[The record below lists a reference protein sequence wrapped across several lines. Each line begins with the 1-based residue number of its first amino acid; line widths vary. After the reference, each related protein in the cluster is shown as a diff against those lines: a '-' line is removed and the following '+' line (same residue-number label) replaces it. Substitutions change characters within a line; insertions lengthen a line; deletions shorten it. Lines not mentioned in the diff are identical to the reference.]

1 MHKTTTH
8 RTPAAI
14 VARLIVLVKPM
25 LPIMVA
31 AIVMGVA
38 GHFCATFITIF
49 GGFAILTAA
58 GLQSPLPA
66 VGTAFGCILAFAL
79 LRGVLRYAEQASN
92 HYIAFRLLALIRDK
106 VFGALRRLTP
116 AKLEGRDRGDLISLI
131 TADIEALEV
140 FYAHTISPVCIAVL
154 WAAGMTAFTAHW
166 HILPA
171 LALLA
176 GYLLVGAALPVWSAK
191 RGQAVA
197 REYRQ
202 ALADTNS
209 YVLESL
215 RGLRETIQYNDTAA
229 RAAGIAAHSETLG
242 EKQTAMKCCEGLTT
256 AVTNTVILLTAL
268 TVLGT
273 TLVLCRNGAV
283 GGEAVLICTLS
294 ALGSF
299 GPVVALANLAA
310 NLVQVFAS
318 ADRVLDLLE
327 ETPITP
333 EVTNG
338 GNTAFT
344 GAAADHVT
352 FAYGQETI
360 LNDLSLTVPKG
371 QIVGITGKS
380 GSGKSTL
387 LRLFMRFWDAGSGK
401 ITFGGADIRSVNTA
415 ALRSQESFVTQDTEL
430 FADTIENNVRIA
442 NRNATHE
449 QVVEACQKASLHDF
463 ITSLP
468 QGYGTQVGELG
479 GALSGGERQRI
490 GVARAFLHDAPFVLM
505 DEPTSN
511 LDSLNEGV
519 ILKAVK
525 EECRDKTVLLVS
537 HRASTMAVAN
547 TVYSVES
554 GRVS

>member
-1 MHKTTTH
+1 MNKSNH
-8 RTPAAI
+8 RSPFAI
-14 VARLIVLVKPM
+14 VGRLIVLVKPM
-25 LPIMVA
+25 LPVMLA

-49 GGFAILTAA
+49 GGFGILRAL
-58 GLQSPLPA
+58 GLASPVRT
-66 VGTAFGCILAFAL
+66 VGTAFACILVFAL

-92 HYIAFRLLALIRDK
+92 HYIAFKLLALIRDK

-140 FYAHTISPVCIAVL
+140 FYAHTISPICIACICVI
-154 WAAGMTAFTAHW
+154 GMTGFVGSW

-171 LALLA
+171 LVLLA

-191 RGQAVA
+191 RGDRAA

-242 EKQTAMKCCEGLTT
+242 EKQTAMKCREGLTT
-256 AVTNTVILLTAL
+256 AVTNTIILLTAL

-333 EVTNG
+333 EVING
-338 GNTAFT
+338 GTPAFT

>member
-1 MHKTTTH
+1 MNKTTK
-8 RTPAAI
+8 RSKAAI
-14 VARLIVLVKPM
+14 VVSLITLVRPM
-25 LPIMVA
+25 LPIMFC
-31 AIVMGVA
+31 AILMGVA
-38 GHFCATFITIF
+38 GYFCATFITIF
-49 GGFAILTAA
+49 GGFAILGAA
-58 GLQSPLPA
+58 GLPTPVA
-66 VGTAFGCILAFAL
+66 TAGTAFACMLVFAL

-92 HYIAFRLLALIRDK
+92 HFIAFKLLALIRDK

-131 TADIEALEV
+131 TADIEQLEV

-154 WAAGMTAFTAHW
+154 CSAGMVGFVAWYHP
-166 HILPA
+166 LPA
-171 LALLA
+171 LVLLA
-176 GYLLVGAALPVWSAK
+176 GYLAVGVGIPVWAERK
-191 RGQAVA
+191 GEAA
-197 REYRQ
+197 GREYRA

-242 EKQTAMKCCEGLTT
+242 EKQTAMKCREGLTT

-380 GSGKSTL
+380 
-387 LRLFMRFWDAGSGK
+387 
-401 ITFGGADIRSVNTA
+401 TFGGADIRSVNTA

>member
-1 MHKTTTH
+1 MNKTTK
-8 RTPAAI
+8 RSKAAI
-14 VARLIVLVKPM
+14 VASLITLVRPM
-25 LPIMVA
+25 LPIMFC
-31 AIVMGVA
+31 AILMGVA
-38 GHFCATFITIF
+38 GYFCATFITIF
-49 GGFAILTAA
+49 GGFPILGAA
-58 GLQSPLPA
+58 GLPTPVA
-66 VGTAFGCILAFAL
+66 TAGTAFACMLVFAL

-92 HYIAFRLLALIRDK
+92 HFIAFKLLALIRDK

-116 AKLEGRDRGDLISLI
+116 AKLEGRDRMVGFV
-131 TADIEALEV
+131 AW
-140 FYAHTISPVCIAVL
+140 YHP
-154 WAAGMTAFTAHW
+154 
-166 HILPA
+166 LPA
-171 LALLA
+171 LVLLA
-176 GYLLVGAALPVWSAK
+176 GYLAVGVGIPVWAQRK
-191 RGQAVA
+191 GEAA
-197 REYRQ
+197 GREYRA

-242 EKQTAMKCCEGLTT
+242 EKQTAMKCREGLTT

-463 ITSLP
+463 ITNLP